1 MKESHFFY
9 VSTLPETEE
18 LPLDEAQHAIRVLRL
33 KTGDQ
38 LWLLD
43 GVGNFYQAEVTLTT
57 SKRCLFR
64 ILDMISQ
71 PKGWY
76 GSIHLA
82 IAPTKNID
90 RMEWMV
96 EKACEVGI
104 DHFSFLQC
112 KFSERKVLRID
123 RLERIMVSAVKQSRK
138 SMMPTIN
145 ELSSF
150 EEFITSP
157 RKGLKFIAHCYPEI
171 EREDFFNILQQ
182 TDANED
188 ITVLIGPE
196 GDFSIDEVKFAMDN
210 GYSPISLGNSRLR
223 TETAGL
229 YAVMM
234 SQLTKRNL
242 EV

>member
-9 VSTLPETEE
+9 VPTLPETEE
-18 LPLDEAQHAIRVLRL
+18 LPVDEAQHAIRVLRL
-33 KTGDQ
+33 QTGDS

-64 ILDMISQ
+64 IVESKAQL
-71 PKGWY
+71 KGWH
-76 GSIHLA
+76 GNIHLA

-90 RMEWMV
+90 RIEWMV

-104 DHFSFLQC
+104 DQFSFLQC
-112 KFSERKVLRID
+112 KFSERKILRID
-123 RLERIMVSAVKQSRK
+123 RLEKIMISAVKQSRK
-138 SMMPTIN
+138 PMMPIIN

-150 EEFITSP
+150 ETFISSP
-157 RKGLKFIAHCYPEI
+157 RVGRKFIAHCYPEI
-171 EREDFFNILQQ
+171 ERKDFFSILQQ
-182 TDANED
+182 IDVNED
-188 ITVLIGPE
+188 VTVLIGPE
-196 GDFSIDEVKFAMDN
+196 GDFSIDEVKLAMAN
-210 GYSPISLGNSRLR
+210 GYVSISLGNSRLR

-234 SQLTKRNL
+234 AQLTKRR
-242 EV
+242 